1 MRNCEICNHPMRI
14 EIETALFK
22 MCPENSESTLR
33 AIVDKYDVSEEALQ
47 EHALFHTSFNCGPD
61 GDSIVRQIKMREADL
76 LASVAL
82 DQLSTVKVVGKR
94 IRDLAVKDPE
104 EGRFERTLSKSVVDL
119 YVGAGDGVRRNVQT
133 IADINQLLNGPKD
146 DSLSGLAALA
156 KVLDESRRGTTSTE
170 VDSE

>member
-1 MRNCEICNHPMRI
+1 MKACVICNHPMRV

-22 MCPENSESTLR
+22 MSPDNSESILNSI
-33 AIVDKYDVSEEALQ
+33 AEKYDVPIEALQ
-47 EHALFHTSFNCGPD
+47 EHSLYHTSFGCEPG
-61 GDSIVRQIKMREADL
+61 GDSIVRQIKMREADM
-76 LASVAL
+76 LAFVAL
-82 DQLSTVKVVGKR
+82 DQLETVKTVGKR
-94 IRDLAVKDPE
+94 IRRFADTDDPE
-104 EGRFERTLSKSVVDL
+104 DVRFEKSLTKSVVDL

-156 KVLDESRRGTTSTE
+156 KVLQESRGGE